1 MDSVIN
7 SNISSSQV
15 LLSNEFR
22 CQTYNFPFSELFR
35 LPYYGLGAMDPYNGS
50 NVTERRFAYAL
61 SPGKSSI
68 VFVTVYKD
76 LAEKFL
82 HYLT

>member
-1 MDSVIN
+1 MSFGAK
-7 SNISSSQV
+7 
-15 LLSNEFR
+15 L
-22 CQTYNFPFSELFR
+22 TTFPFSELFR

-50 NVTERRFAYAL
+50 NVTERRFAYVL